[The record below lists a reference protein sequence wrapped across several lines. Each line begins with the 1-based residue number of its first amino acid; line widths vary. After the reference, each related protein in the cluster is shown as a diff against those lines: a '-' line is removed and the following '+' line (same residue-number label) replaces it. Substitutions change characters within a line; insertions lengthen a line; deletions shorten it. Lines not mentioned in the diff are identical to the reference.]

1 MYASLS
7 FPLLSHAAR
16 LLDQLISK
24 FIHWGTVHQ
33 NTDKTLT
40 AQHIVKE
47 RYNNTAQQRQR
58 HSRRA
63 KFCLPCKR
71 KKDTTDNIVY
81 YLWKYAPTVE
91 TPLTHNF
98 FTQRHRGSY
107 RPHAVAGNRDNRA
120 EIFSGSADS
129 S

>member
-1 MYASLS
+1 M
-7 FPLLSHAAR
+7 F
-16 LLDQLISK
+16 
-24 FIHWGTVHQ
+24 W
-33 NTDKTLT
+33 
-40 AQHIVKE
+40 IVKE

-129 S
+129 SWQKEKLTHSLPFWLFTSQEWRDGEWERVFWIREF